1 MCRDT
6 KRMRRCRPGKRG
18 VLAIGENFCTQPQKH
33 TQKHTTFHPSEMEAN
48 AVERNA
54 QKEKILEERK
64 REGRREKGEWKVCVR
79 GRGIRAKKQ
88 TSSPTDMPPVTRTLS
103 GTFLMEVMSNGS
115 IPGGLYPSPEGI
127 PGGIEASSSQHLKSS
142 KRVATSG
149 VSLSAPSSSP
159 LMFEV

>member
-33 TQKHTTFHPSEMEAN
+33 TQKHTTIHPSEMEAN

-54 QKEKILEERK
+54 QKEKILEERR
-64 REGRREKGEWKVCVR
+64 REGRREKGEGKVCVR